1 MAIVII
7 TGVLTF
13 PMSNSQIR
21 DNIVFKNAIFS
32 NNSTTLNNSNVL
44 FNRTHLCNFFQT
56 CKLHLQIKFDL
67 KLKICQM
74 SLFRILIQ
82 LELFGEDICFGDVK
96 EEKDEFKIK

>member
-13 PMSNSQIR
+13 LMSNSQIR

-44 FNRTHLCNFFQT
+44 FNRTHFCNFFQT
-56 CKLHLQIKFDL
+56 CKLRLQIKFDL

-82 LELFGEDICFGDVK
+82 PELFGEDTFFGDVK
-96 EEKDEFKIK
+96 EVKDRFKIK

>member
-44 FNRTHLCNFFQT
+44 FNRIHFCNFFQT
-56 CKLHLQIKFDL
+56 GKSCLQIKFDL
-67 KLKICQM
+67 KLKISQM
-74 SLFRILIQ
+74 FLFRILIQ
-82 LELFGEDICFGDVK
+82 PELFGEDACFGNVK
-96 EEKDEFKIK
+96 EEKDV